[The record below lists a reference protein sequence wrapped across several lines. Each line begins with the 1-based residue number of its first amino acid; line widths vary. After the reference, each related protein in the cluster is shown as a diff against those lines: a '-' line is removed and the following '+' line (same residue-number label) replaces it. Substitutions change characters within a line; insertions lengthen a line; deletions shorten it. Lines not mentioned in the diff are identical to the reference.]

1 MVKFYCYKVQR
12 YENFTIDDVPEVY
25 RDDVRELLANGGVK
39 QHRKILILLGVINT
53 NISYEEYV

>member
-1 MVKFYCYKVQR
+1 MVRFYCYKVQR

-39 QHRKILILLGVINT
+39 
-53 NISYEEYV
+53 